1 MEHSSK
7 VTEFI
12 LLGFTRDPEGQNAL
26 FVLFLYIY
34 LVTIVG
40 DLLIMVTVFASPSL
54 DFPMYFLAYLSLR
67 DTVYSTT
74 ISPKLIIDLISGKK
88 KKTISFPVCMG
99 QLFLEHLFGGSEVF
113 LLEMMA
119 YDHYVAICKPLH
131 YLTIMKWQ
139 VCILLLEV
147 AWVGGLVPLVVQLLF
162 VYGLPFCGPSVTDCF
177 ICDITHCWALSV
189 LTLTLQVSEWLL
201 TVAQSVQLSLSSC

>member
-1 MEHSSK
+1 
-7 VTEFI
+7 
-12 LLGFTRDPEGQNAL
+12 
-26 FVLFLYIY
+26 
-34 LVTIVG
+34 
-40 DLLIMVTVFASPSL
+40 
-54 DFPMYFLAYLSLR
+54 
-67 DTVYSTT
+67 
-74 ISPKLIIDLISGKK
+74 
-88 KKTISFPVCMG
+88 MG

-201 TVAQSVQLSLSSC
+201 TVAQSVQLSLSS